1 MMKQNTCSKGDGGLS
16 IDLLT
21 TNVKFSFL
29 ETNSFK
35 TGLSDHIIHTIL
47 KTKFKKFEP
56 KPKNRYTAISNEMIV
71 TY

>member
-1 MMKQNTCSKGDGGLS
+1 MKQNTCSKGDGGLS
-16 IDLLT
+16 IHLLT

-35 TGLSDHIIHTIL
+35 TGLSDHIIHT
-47 KTKFKKFEP
+47 KKKFKKFEP

-71 TY
+71 TN